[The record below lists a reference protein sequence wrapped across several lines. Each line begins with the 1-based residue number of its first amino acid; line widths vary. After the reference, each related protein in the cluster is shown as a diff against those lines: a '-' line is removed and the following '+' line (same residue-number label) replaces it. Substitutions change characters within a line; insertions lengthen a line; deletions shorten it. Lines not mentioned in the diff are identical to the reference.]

1 MANLNAFYAN
11 DVLGSPLSPAQRAIN
26 AWQRINDKPSSITI
40 YRNAVAQTAQTVRI
54 EFDDGS
60 KQDTLSKAG
69 GTTNER
75 ELVIF
80 GVKDHPSITTTDIK
94 DDDSF
99 VYDSQTYQ
107 VKGVIRLPGE
117 VQARAVKWSK

>member
-1 MANLNAFYAN
+1 MANLNAFYAR
-11 DVLGSPLSPAQRAIN
+11 DLTGAPASAAQRAIN

-40 YRNAVAQTAQTVRI
+40 YRNATAQTAQTVRL
-54 EFDDGS
+54 EFDDGT
-60 KQDTLSKAG
+60 KQDALSKAG

-80 GVKDHPSITTTDIK
+80 GVKDHPTITTTDLK
-94 DDDSF
+94 DDDGF
-99 VYDSQTYQ
+99 TYDGQTYQ
-107 VKGVIRLPGE
+107 VKGVIKLPGE